1 MHNLKEIRKNFDD
14 FKNALKGRFL
24 KIDFNELKDLDIK
37 NRNFIQKKESLENE
51 KKEISKSW
59 RMWTILTTIK
69 VSA

>member
-37 NRNFIQKKESLENE
+37 TAKNNKRPT
-51 KKEISKSW
+51 
-59 RMWTILTTIK
+59 R
-69 VSA
+69 